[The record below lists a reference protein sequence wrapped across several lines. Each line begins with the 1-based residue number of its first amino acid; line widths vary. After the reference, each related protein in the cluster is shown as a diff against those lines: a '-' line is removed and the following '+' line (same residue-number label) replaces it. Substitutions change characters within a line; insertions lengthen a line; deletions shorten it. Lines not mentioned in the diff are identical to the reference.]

1 MEMRNRPS
9 LPTTISQVKNVL
21 RGDASTCIQ
30 KLALLEKLTRQ
41 VRQPLEASAAK
52 QSIQS
57 LQETA

>member
-41 VRQPLEASAAK
+41 VRQPLEV
-52 QSIQS
+52 
-57 LQETA
+57 